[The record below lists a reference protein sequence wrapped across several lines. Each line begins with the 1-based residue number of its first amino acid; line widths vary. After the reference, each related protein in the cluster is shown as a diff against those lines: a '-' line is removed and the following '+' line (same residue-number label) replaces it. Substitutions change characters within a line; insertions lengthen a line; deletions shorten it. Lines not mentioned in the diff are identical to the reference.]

1 MCSISLKS
9 CMTKPKLRRLNLQEE
24 KEYMPCD
31 ECPTTKTK
39 GVFFAFVQVR
49 EHSRIL
55 GDHPS
60 VSFGPPIT
68 LSWEV
73 ESDEI
78 FSVDMYESVR
88 DLYRRSRQQF
98 LVPAAIRVRCNLWYP
113 WNRFLIVLPH
123 HNIFN
128 MHPVR
133 LNGFLMQ
140 GTPSMKSRK
149 PHKQYWIIV
158 AEDLSPR
165 CNYVRRQTNSK
176 RIWRR
181 QWTGWSARRT
191 QLTPAR
197 IIKSQMS
204 RHKKQKRSLANHLFE
219 NS

>member
-9 CMTKPKLRRLNLQEE
+9 CMTKPKLRRLNLNLQEE

-98 LVPAAIRVRCNLWYP
+98 LVPAAIRAEWLLDAGYTMKEIQEASQAILNNRCRRLVTKVQLREKANEFQENLKKTVDWMVCKKDTVD
-113 WNRFLIVLPH
+113 NSS
-123 HNIFN
+123 HNQVSN
-128 MHPVR
+128 VQTQEAETKPSTSPVR
-133 LNGFLMQ
+133 
-140 GTPSMKSRK
+140 K
-149 PHKQYWIIV
+149 
-158 AEDLSPR
+158 
-165 CNYVRRQTNSK
+165 
-176 RIWRR
+176 
-181 QWTGWSARRT
+181 
-191 QLTPAR
+191 QLTRRPSTAF
-197 IIKSQMS
+197 
-204 RHKKQKRSLANHLFE
+204 L
-219 NS
+219 